1 VLELQLKLIIVR
13 GILTAIKL
21 LSLGTAIGRVFGI
34 ADMRHFLLLFLNV
47 IFVFLNPTFVDG
59 YNFLLLITFFT
70 SVVFHDSPDDVLTTN
85 CLEGLVKVERTP
97 IDSRSV
103 VDPANIEWAGHVFEV
118 LPRFSDHHAGAKTA
132 DQNGLVVVLDEV
144 LEVLNG
150 SIFFLLHVLFL
161 LLQLRKVLLEIL
173 LSRLVAF
180 QIVHTSLFNI
190 LLQVFDLL
198 VGIF

>member
-1 VLELQLKLIIVR
+1 
-13 GILTAIKL
+13 
-21 LSLGTAIGRVFGI
+21 
-34 ADMRHFLLLFLNV
+34 M
-47 IFVFLNPTFVDG
+47 
-59 YNFLLLITFFT
+59 
-70 SVVFHDSPDDVLTTN
+70 
-85 CLEGLVKVERTP
+85 
-97 IDSRSV
+97 
-103 VDPANIEWAGHVFEV
+103 
-118 LPRFSDHHAGAKTA
+118 
-132 DQNGLVVVLDEV
+132 VLDEV

>member
-1 VLELQLKLIIVR
+1 MLELQLKLIIVR

-70 SVVFHDSPDDVLTTN
+70 SVVFHDSPDNVLTTN
-85 CLEGLVKVERTP
+85 CLEGLVERTP
-97 IDSRSV
+97 IDSRCV
-103 VDPANIEWAGHVFEV
+103 IDPANIEWAGHVFEV

-150 SIFFLLHVLFL
+150 FIFFLLHVFFL